1 MNISRRWF
9 IGSAAASLAFG
20 GCRFFSAPA
29 GLYSSGVPKMS
40 FGVVSDVHILFD
52 PKTKAVSKSA
62 DTTTFEHTLKWFRD
76 QGVDAVV
83 IAGDIADKG
92 IVEEL
97 QAIADTWFKVF
108 PNNKAPDGRTV
119 EKIFVSG
126 NHDMEGFKYG
136 DFGKMYFQNPAER
149 AKHYLVADFKGNW
162 EKIFHE
168 EYNTI
173 YSKCVKG
180 YTFIGQHWGNQG
192 WGKNCKFDLIKPF
205 MEKNASKIVDP
216 SLPFFYAQHPHPK
229 DTCYGSSVWGHDT
242 GVVTEVLSAFP
253 NAVAF
258 SGHSHNTLVDDRSIW
273 QGAFTSLGTAS
284 LRYSSVF
291 DEDVSKVGYENKG
304 DNSKGKFDSM
314 KVMRKVNTYDSR
326 QGLLVKVFADC
337 MTIARREF
345 VAGCSLGDEWVIPL
359 STAESKPYSFAEHAK
374 KTLVPE
380 FPCNAKVAVKKEKTT
395 NRNKEAKQ
403 AYVVSF
409 PKADAVESAR
419 LLDYEIRVEVEGDAK
434 KSLVRHML
442 SLGHNKGTA
451 AIKNIP
457 EFNFKIACDLLP
469 AGKKV
474 RFVVSPRE
482 SFGKKG
488 KAICSD
494 WI

>member
-9 IGSAAASLAFG
+9 IGSAAASVAFG
-20 GCRFFSAPA
+20 GCRFFSAPS
-29 GLYSSGVPKMS
+29 GLFSSGKPKMS
-40 FGVVSDVHILFD
+40 FGVVSDVHVLYSEKHGI
-52 PKTKAVSKSA
+52 AKSH
-62 DTTTFEHTLKWFRD
+62 TTETFEHTLKWFRD

-97 QAIADTWFKVF
+97 QAVADAWFKVF

-126 NHDMEGFKYG
+126 NHDVEGYNYG
-136 DFGKMYFQNPAER
+136 GFGKNVFPDAKER
-149 AKHYLVADFKGNW
+149 AKHLLSTDFKGNW
-162 EKIFHE
+162 QRIFHE
-168 EYNTI
+168 EYNDI

-180 YTFIGQHWGNQG
+180 YTFIGQHWGKQG
-192 WGKNCKFDLIKPF
+192 WGKECKFDLIKPF

-216 SLPFFYAQHPHPK
+216 SFPFFYAQHPHPK
-229 DTCYGSSVWGHDT
+229 DTCYGPVVWGRDT
-242 GVVTEVLSAFP
+242 GVVTSVLGAFP

-273 QGAFTSLGTAS
+273 QGSFTSIGTAS
-284 LRYSSVF
+284 LRYSSVY
-291 DEDVSKVGYENKG
+291 DEELPQIGYENKT
-304 DNSKGKFDSM
+304 DNVKGKFDKQ
-314 KVMRKVNTYDSR
+314 KVMGKIRTMDSR

-337 MTIARREF
+337 MTITRREF
-345 VAGCSLGDEWVIPL
+345 IADCSLGDDWVIPL
-359 STAESKPYSFAEHAK
+359 STAESKPYAFAEHAK

-380 FPCNAKVAVKKEKTT
+380 FPAAAKVEVKKEKARTRK
-395 NRNKEAKQ
+395 NEEKD

-409 PKADAVESAR
+409 PKADAEEKAR
-419 LLDYEIRVEVEGDAK
+419 LLDYEILVEVEGD
-434 KSLVRHML
+434 KSKNLVRYML
-442 SLGHNKGTA
+442 AVGHNKGTKTV
-451 AIKNIP
+451 KNTP
-457 EFNFKIACDLLP
+457 EFKFRLACDLLP

-488 KAICSD
+488 KPICSD